1 MTGGYGTIGRGILV
15 AFDGSPG
22 AEVALD
28 WAAAASH
35 RRQVPLSIVY
45 CVEMA
50 SVPLEPMYNAE
61 ALPREVREEAQ
72 SVLDRGVRRAEKVTD
87 ASLVNSAVVIGS
99 PAAELVIASRDV
111 ELVVIGSRGRGRVAA
126 GLLGSASYTVT
137 AHAKCPVV
145 VVRGESNVHPDATHP
160 VVVGVDASDAS
171 QRAVERAAEVAA
183 TAQAS
188 LRIVTVGRL
197 RSPEGWAYV
206 EDSAAGNQHTHAV
219 RERALPILDAARDR
233 VLALHPDLEIE
244 TEVLFGEAGHVLALS
259 GVHAGLLVLGS
270 RGRGGFMGLL
280 LGSVSHTV
288 IHEAACPV
296 MVVR

>member
-28 WAAAASH
+28 WAAAASS
-35 RRQVPLSIVY
+35 RRHIALSVVY

-50 SVPLEPMYNAE
+50 SVPIDPIFSAD
-61 ALPREVREEAQ
+61 ALPTEIREDAQ
-72 SVLDRGVRRAEKVTD
+72 AVLDRGVRRAEMV
-87 ASLVNSAVVIGS
+87 AEPSLVNSAVVIGS

-126 GLLGSASYTVT
+126 GLLGSASYTVA

-145 VVRGESNVHPDATHP
+145 VVRGGMNVHPDPVHP
-160 VVVGVDASDAS
+160 VVVGVDDSDAS
-171 QRAVERAAEVAA
+171 QRALEHAAEVAA
-183 TAQAS
+183 SANAS
-188 LRIVTVGRL
+188 LHIVTVGRL

-206 EDSAAGNQHTHAV
+206 EDSAAGTEHTHAI

-233 VLALHPDLEIE
+233 ALALHPDLGVE

-259 GVHAGLLVLGS
+259 GIHAGLLVVGS
-270 RGRGGFMGLL
+270 RGRGGFVGLL

>member
-1 MTGGYGTIGRGILV
+1 MTGGYGTIGRAILV

-35 RRQVPLSIVY
+35 RRQVPLSVVY

-50 SVPLEPMYNAE
+50 SMPLEPMYNVE

-111 ELVVIGSRGRGRVAA
+111 ELLVIGSRGRGRVAA

-145 VVRGESNVHPDATHP
+145 VVRGEPNVQPDATHP

-171 QRAVERAAEVAA
+171 QRAVEQAAEVAA

-188 LRIVTVGRL
+188 LHIVTVGRL

-219 RERALPILDAARDR
+219 RERALPILDAARER
-233 VLALHPDLEIE
+233 VLALHPDLKIE